1 MPFIGIVFLAVFLFA
16 NSRMEKRFKR
26 HYYVLL
32 ILELVELTFYSL
44 ELTVAQ
50 MAEPSWLR
58 ILFSAVGYTLRPA
71 IAYIILLL
79 SSNESVI
86 DKKNIFLFSLLPI
99 NTLIAFSA
107 FWTGAAYS
115 YSAANEFVRGPLGFS
130 SQIISCIYLLFA
142 VYQYVRNIHKKI
154 RVENIVLI
162 GSVFVI
168 IFGFYV
174 EAAFQ
179 LRGIGQMSMV
189 LATMIYYMYLQTQV
203 YHTYMDTS
211 MKIRK
216 DLEIEAKNDGLT
228 NLLNK
233 KAFLIEAEKQIQE
246 SKSSWGLIFF
256 DLDDFRSVNNRFGH
270 VVGDQLLV
278 KIGQQLK
285 AEFMPYDLI
294 SRFGG
299 DEFWILLRRVSYEK
313 LEEKMK
319 ETLESMRIE
328 YYYNNEKIRISASIG
343 GVFIPSGTKIDLNE
357 AIKIAD
363 DASYEAKQ
371 SGKNKY
377 FIKRVAG
384 GREMMGLNDIKLEK
398 AVVQD
403 VSAVARFYKT
413 IIGREGCTW
422 NEQYPTKTNAEYDC
436 SNGNLYVVKDNTGVI
451 IGAVSIVTEN
461 ELDNIQ
467 AWKVKTNHKELAR
480 IAISEEYMGKGYA
493 AEMLRQLFDELK
505 NSGCAAVHILAA
517 VDNSSANHLY
527 DSFGFSYLGK
537 CLKYGHEF
545 YIREK
550 EL

>member
-1 MPFIGIVFLAVFLFA
+1 MPFIGIVFLSVFLFA
-16 NSRMEKRFKR
+16 NSRMEKKFKR
-26 HYYVLL
+26 SYFILL
-32 ILELVELTFYSL
+32 ILEFLELMFYSF
-44 ELTVAQ
+44 ELVVAQ
-50 MAEPSWLR
+50 RAEPSWVR
-58 ILFSAVGYTLRPA
+58 IFYSAMGYTLRPT
-71 IAYIILLL
+71 IAYIIYLL
-79 SSNESVI
+79 SANETFKS
-86 DKKNIFLFSLLPI
+86 KKSIILFTWLPVNAI
-99 NTLIAFSA
+99 VAFSA
-107 FWTGAAYS
+107 FWTGAAYT
-115 YSAANEFVRGPLGFS
+115 YNAVNEFIRGPLGYS
-130 SQIISCIYLLFA
+130 SQILSCLYLFFG
-142 VYQYVRNIHKKI
+142 VYQYVRNIHKKFRI
-154 RVENIVLI
+154 ESLVLI

-174 EAAFQ
+174 EAAYQ

-233 KAFLIEAEKQIQE
+233 KAFLIEAEKLIQVN
-246 SKSSWGLIFF
+246 KSSWGLIFF
-256 DLDDFRSVNNRFGH
+256 DLDDFGLVNNRFGH

-278 KIGQQLK
+278 RIGQQLK
-285 AEFMPYDLI
+285 TLFMPYDLI

-299 DEFWILLRRVSYEK
+299 DEFWILLRQVSYEK
-313 LEEKMK
+313 LEEKMR

-343 GVFIPSGTKIDLNE
+343 GVFIPSGAQIDLND

-377 FIKRVAG
+377 YIKRVAG
-384 GREMMGLNDIKLEK
+384 GREIMGLNDIKLEK
-398 AVVQD
+398 AILND
-403 VSAVARFYKT
+403 VSAVADFYKS

-422 NEQYPTKTNAEYDC
+422 NENYPTKTDAEYDY
-436 SNGNLYVVKDNTGVI
+436 SNGNLYVVKDNTGAI

-467 AWKVKTNHKELAR
+467 AWKIKTNHKELAR

-505 NSGCAAVHILAA
+505 NSGCAAVHIIAA